1 MENKKEIERK
11 LSHIN
16 SIIDVLKGNAWVG
29 EKNAYGSIEFALEHD
44 TKNRMLVTMIKYRDA
59 LQEELKKWQ

>member
-1 MENKKEIERK
+1 MENKKEIECK
-11 LSHIN
+11 LSHVN

-44 TKNRMLVTMIKYRDA
+44 TKNRMLITMIKYRDA
-59 LQEELKKWQ
+59 LQEELKIWL